1 MTDCA
6 WLIETVQVVA
16 VPVQAPD
23 QLVKVE
29 PAAGAAVRVTDVPL
43 LKLAEHV
50 LPQLIPAG
58 LLVTVPVSV
67 PARVVV
73 SAYWMTANVAVT
85 DCAWL
90 IATVQVVAVPVQA
103 PDQPVKLEPAVGAA
117 VRVTDVPLL
126 KLAEHVL
133 PQLIPAGLLVTVPV
147 PAPDLLTVSA

>member
-1 MTDCA
+1 MAVTDCA

-58 LLVTVPVSV
+58 LLVTVPVPV
-67 PARVVV
+67 PARVRVR
-73 SAYWMTANVAVT
+73 AY
-85 DCAWL
+85 CA
-90 IATVQVVAVPVQA
+90 TKVAVPDCA
-103 PDQPVKLEPAVGAA
+103 
-117 VRVTDVPLL
+117 
-126 KLAEHVL
+126 
-133 PQLIPAGLLVTVPV
+133 
-147 PAPDLLTVSA
+147 